1 MGLAASQAR
10 FLGITARKNSCELR
24 SMQIAQ
30 EKLSITNKLTQISED
45 YQKSLDATRLVW
57 DSDFITDGSIYDV
70 SYELLMQPSEL
81 NGYSPQLLTN
91 NRNQVVLDSQYAN
104 ALKSID
110 NAGYSYAA
118 DGSLQP
124 ASFEQLQLGGASR
137 TKDNFKQFLEALN
150 KNGILSKNNLDM
162 MTSALD
168 GSNGKR
174 YYNAYNGLGGYVTDK
189 FAVESM
195 NLATLKRYMSKLSDP
210 SSDYMNELRKN
221 YGTSYKDDG
230 TKKVSNNKIEIDTA
244 YDKAIK
250 LGDLLNFNGILKDKT
265 DSTTGEKY
273 KDIQGFEYKDK
284 DGNTVYG
291 SFEDAI
297 TQDKDTK
304 LKLSDSDFDFNDL
317 MNKEITLSSDNAD
330 QMAEGMAKFLD
341 SLYSI
346 MGNFF
351 AINKDSVDQDYLTY
365 AMDQICKLN
374 GMRWDS
380 VNQQVKRTDGKVD
393 FSSGAAISAKNPAKH
408 TSIIKD
414 GSNYQVSLSNMA
426 KGLLT
431 YFEKAVEGFDS
442 GYTIDSVDEKKT
454 ENSFYITQDP
464 SYYYFI
470 KNPETLDIDDDAKLL
485 LDYYSQMFNQICANG
500 WTESNLV
507 SEPEHLKNMLKN
519 GTLFT
524 SVLSDDGNF
533 YQAPYTRNNFIAEVA
548 DQDAITRAEAEYKT
562 QQLKLSAKEEEL
574 NIDMQM
580 VDAEL
585 SALTTEYDTV
595 KQMIS
600 KGVEKG
606 FSTLGG

>member
-57 DSDFITDGSIYDV
+57 DSEFNTDGSIYDV
-70 SYELLMQPSEL
+70 TYELLMQPSLL
-81 NGYSPQLLTN
+81 NDYSPQLLTN
-91 NRNQVVLDSQYAN
+91 NKNQVILDSQYAN
-104 ALKSID
+104 ALKSIEK
-110 NAGYSYAA
+110 NNTVGYKLDATGNQV
-118 DGSLQP
+118 D
-124 ASFEQLQLGGASR
+124 ASFEDFKTGGASR
-137 TKDNFKQFLEALN
+137 TKDNFIQFLNALN
-150 KNGILSKNNLDM
+150 TNGILSKNHLDPM
-162 MTSALD
+162 LSALD
-168 GSNGKR
+168 SSNGKR
-174 YYNAYNGLGGYVTDK
+174 YYSAYTGLGGNTVDK

-195 NLATLKRYMSKLSDP
+195 NLATLKRYVDKLTDP
-210 SSDYMNELRKN
+210 GSDYMNELRKD
-221 YGTSYKDDG
+221 YGTSFNDAG
-230 TKKVSNNKIEIDTA
+230 QKKVSDGHIEIDTA

-250 LGDLLNFNGILKDKT
+250 LGDLLDFNGIMDEATDEDVKD
-265 DSTTGEKY
+265 SSGNIVRPGTGEKY
-273 KDIQGFEYKDK
+273 TTIKGFDYVDK
-284 DGNTVYG
+284 DGNPQSG

-297 TQDKDTK
+297 TKQKDSQLT
-304 LKLSDSDFDFNDL
+304 LSDTNFDFSDL

-330 QMAEGMAKFLD
+330 QMGEGMAKFLD

-346 MGNFF
+346 MRNFF
-351 AINKDSVDQDYLTY
+351 AVNKDSVDQDYLTY

-374 GMRWDS
+374 GLRWDS
-380 VNQQVKRTDGKVD
+380 QTQSVKRDADKKVE
-393 FSSGAAISAKNPAKH
+393 FNSGAAISANSPAKH

-442 GYTIDSVDEKKT
+442 GYTIESTDEKKT

-464 SYYYFI
+464 GYYYFI
-470 KNPETLDIDDDAKLL
+470 KNPESIDLDDETKLL
-485 LDYYSQMFNQICANG
+485 LDFYAQMFNQICANG
-500 WTESNLV
+500 WEESSLV
-507 SEPEHLKNMLKN
+507 SKPEHLKNMLKN

-574 NIDMQM
+574 NI
-580 VDAEL
+580 V
-585 SALTTEYDTV
+585 YHR
-595 KQMIS
+595 S
-600 KGVEKG
+600 KKYEETQKHDET
-606 FSTLGG
+606 F